1 MEHLNTRA
9 PEGRHEGSPGRKP
22 WEGFK
27 MIIKPRRGGTDR
39 PTGQKD
45 SFDLKSAGAE
55 ARQNKPDKI
64 LNRLRGPGSPALPR
78 IATRVEFF

>member
-9 PEGRHEGSPGRKP
+9 LEGRHEGSPGRKP

-39 PTGQKD
+39 PIDQKD
-45 SFDLKSAGAE
+45 PFDLKSAGAE
-55 ARQNKPDKI
+55 ARQNSKS
-64 LNRLRGPGSPALPR
+64 L
-78 IATRVEFF
+78 TRPWKGRSSTYCDQGGVF